1 MTRELLDFFL
11 NLDVSRKGSLW
22 SKSEAAADH
31 KTPENLNLQ
40 SLL

>member
-1 MTRELLDFFL
+1 MTRELLGPFL
-11 NLDVSRKGSLW
+11 TLMFREKGSLW
-22 SKSEAAADH
+22 NKSEAAADH